1 MIKTRFI
8 VAIGLLMTLACCSNS
23 GTDQTPDPNPPT
35 PPTPPATGD
44 YVSVQNGKI
53 YAPNGGELSL
63 WGVNFQPCLSW
74 EYNDRLKRHG
84 YQTAEALRRV
94 AENNLEEVT
103 KLKVSVIRC
112 HLTPADFTDAEET
125 WSKRPTWTCWTT
137 WSPKL
142 PNGAFTL
149 RWPLSTTW
157 AAATCP
163 IRYS

>member
-53 YAPNGGELSL
+53 YAPDGGELSL

-74 EYNDRLKRHG
+74 E
-84 YQTAEALRRV
+84 
-94 AENNLEEVT
+94 
-103 KLKVSVIRC
+103 
-112 HLTPADFTDAEET
+112 
-125 WSKRPTWTCWTT
+125 
-137 WSPKL
+137 
-142 PNGAFTL
+142 
-149 RWPLSTTW
+149 
-157 AAATCP
+157 
-163 IRYS
+163 